1 MSLAPL
7 SPDDYPRVAEF
18 VGRQL
23 PGSAAA
29 GAEPVVRQACG
40 RDDGTQ
46 FGLAVR
52 DDEGLLAVL
61 LANHYPPETPLDSTL
76 SGPTPLQMDG
86 WFLVVQSL
94 VGHPD
99 RASAAA
105 ESALLAD
112 LVETAGPTDVESLFA
127 EVPLR
132 PAGRNARPVFAE
144 HGFERRTEHDSTTA
158 AGTGP
163 GGLSTRRR
171 CPEHGEPYG
180 HCACRMCV
188 YERPV

>member
-61 LANHYPPETPLDSTL
+61 LANHYPPETPLDSAL
-76 SGPTPLQMDG
+76 SGPTPLRVEG
-86 WFLVVQSL
+86 WFLVVQYL

-112 LVETAGPTDVESLFA
+112 LVETAGPTDVESLFVEA
-127 EVPLR
+127 PLR
-132 PAGRNARPVFAE
+132 ADGRDARPVFTD
-144 HGFERRTEHDSTTA
+144 HGFERRTEHECPTA
-158 AGTGP
+158 ADTGP
-163 GGLSTRRR
+163 GGPATRRR
-171 CPEHGEPYG
+171 CPDHGEAYG
-180 HCACRMCV
+180 RCPCLVGV